1 MPPGFENM
9 PPFLRD
15 LLMAVAK
22 PKMDRVAAR
31 LTADVEKCID
41 DATVQHFQNMDRT
54 ELMSQ
59 LSAVWLSSLT
69 EGFAQGKTSFMRLAD
84 ILSAQEYKILMLEN
98 MLRERGY
105 EVPRE
110 GTKERT
116 EQEKRT
122 EDSAKEAPEG
132 TYKCEFCGNY
142 HRKESGGDVTVTGMS
157 PSEFL
162 RMFSGN

>member
-31 LTADVEKCID
+31 LTADVEKST
-41 DATVQHFQNMDRT
+41 DATAQHFANMDRT

-105 EVPRE
+105 DVPRE
-110 GTKERT
+110 SQEEKART
-116 EQEKRT
+116 E
-122 EDSAKEAPEG
+122 SAKEAPEG
-132 TYKCEFCGNY
+132 TYKCESCGNY
-142 HRKESGGDVTVTGMS
+142 HPKESGGDVPAGVSIMS
-157 PSEFL
+157 PGDFMNFMRSFGP
-162 RMFSGN
+162 GN